1 MRADGVLPAE
11 IGPIALDST
20 LVFDRP
26 WDRPALE
33 DGNPVLEEVAI
44 RDLSLTW
51 GKLDLRGRGTLG
63 VDAEGFAEGRID
75 LRARN
80 WEDMLAVAEASGAL
94 NPTLGG
100 ALRSGLGLIARLSG
114 DRNALEVP
122 LDFHGGVARLGPIPL
137 GPAPRLAQR

>member
-1 MRADGVLPAE
+1 M
-11 IGPIALDST
+11 
-20 LVFDRP
+20 
-26 WDRPALE
+26 
-33 DGNPVLEEVAI
+33 AI
-44 RDLSLTW
+44 RDLSFTW

-114 DRNALEVP
+114 DRNALDVP
-122 LDFHGGVARLGPIPL
+122 LDFAGRRR
-137 GPAPRLAQR
+137 APRPDPPRPGAAAGAALTLVDKACTESG